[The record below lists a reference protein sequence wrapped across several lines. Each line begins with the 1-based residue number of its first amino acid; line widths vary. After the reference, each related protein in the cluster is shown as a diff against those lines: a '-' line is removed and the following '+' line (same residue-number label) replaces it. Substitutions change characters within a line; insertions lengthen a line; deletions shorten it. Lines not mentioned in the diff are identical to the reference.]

1 MPVREM
7 VNWEKK
13 DSVGVITVNNPPVN
27 ALSVKVASEILEC
40 LNEMEQD
47 DGVRVVVVT
56 GAGPKAFMAGA
67 DIKEFP
73 LIMQGKPGAA
83 GAYAAGA
90 HNMFNRLDG
99 FPKPTV
105 AAING
110 LALGGGCELA
120 LCCDLRVAGENAL
133 LGLPEIKLGL
143 FPGGGGTQRLPRL
156 IGEAKA
162 KELMY
167 TGDFIP
173 AREALRIGLVNSVV
187 PQDEVLNAAL
197 ELASKIARRPGVALS
212 LIKQCV
218 DRGLQMT
225 LEEGL
230 RLECDL
236 FDRVFLTE
244 DVREGVSA
252 FIEKREP
259 RFSHR

>member
-1 MPVREM
+1 MAEREL

-13 DSVGVITVNNPPVN
+13 DSTGLMTINNPPVN
-27 ALSVKVASEILEC
+27 ALSGKVVYEMLEC
-40 LNEMEQD
+40 LGEMEKD

-73 LIMQGKPGAA
+73 HLMQGKPGVA
-83 GAYAAGA
+83 GEYAARV
-90 HNMFNRLDG
+90 HNMLNYLDN

-120 LCCDLRVAGENAL
+120 LSCDLRVAGENAL
-133 LGLPEIKLGL
+133 LGLPEIKLGI

-156 IGEAKA
+156 VGEAKA

-167 TGDFIP
+167 LGDFIP
-173 AREALRIGLVNSVV
+173 AQEALRIGLVNSVA
-187 PQDEVLNAAL
+187 PQGEVVAAAL
-197 ELASKIARRPGVALS
+197 ELAKKISHRPGAALS
-212 LIKQCV
+212 LIKQAV

-225 LEEGL
+225 LQEGL

-244 DVREGVSA
+244 DSREGVSA

-259 RFSHR
+259 KFNHR

>member
-1 MPVREM
+1 MSGSL
-7 VNWEKK
+7 VNWEKR
-13 DSVGVITVNNPPVN
+13 DSAGLMTVNNPPVN
-27 ALSVKVASEILEC
+27 ALSGKVIEEILVC
-40 LNEMEQD
+40 LGEMEQD
-47 DGVRVVVVT
+47 RDVRVVVVT
-56 GAGPKAFMAGA
+56 GGGTKAFMAGA

-73 LIMQGKPGAA
+73 HLMQGKAGAA
-83 GAYAAGA
+83 GKYASRG
-90 HNMFNRLDG
+90 HQMFNRLDN
-99 FPKPTV
+99 FAKPTV

-120 LCCDLRVAGENAL
+120 LCCDLRVAGENAM

-156 IGEAKA
+156 IGEARA

-167 TGDFIP
+167 LGDFIT
-173 AREALRIGLVNSVV
+173 AREALDIGLVNRVV
-187 PQDEVLNAAL
+187 PRDEVVAAAL
-197 ELASKIARRPGVALS
+197 ELAQKIARRPGVALN

-218 DRGLQMT
+218 DRGLEMT

-259 RFSHR
+259 KFKHC